1 MKNTLGLVGLP
12 EAALNCSGFGGPIGL
27 PERVRKA
34 KLTYSVPPRIWFR
47 HVELST
53 VPATGSSDR
62 LSMFSAAHQ
71 SRGSQLWL
79 LNCLT
84 QPGGQDCNPVNAA
97 PACWASPE
105 RRLVSH
111 SLV

>member
-1 MKNTLGLVGLP
+1 MKNTSGLVGLP
-12 EAALNCSGFGGPIGL
+12 DVALNWSGFGGPIGV

-62 LSMFSAAHQ
+62 LSMFSTAHQ

-84 QPGGQDCNPVNAA
+84 QPGGEDCNSVNAVPGCLA
-97 PACWASPE
+97 RE
-105 RRLVSH
+105 EGVVL
-111 SLV
+111 